1 MTAQEIWTTF
11 LDAGL
16 PAEPLKQLG
25 HYFFYQRS
33 APTGDG
39 VQAVNMLAAKFGI
52 QPNFM
57 FMALKVDPDP
67 GLLERKQI
75 LEQLAFDYAHHKP
88 WAEPNHMTTWY
99 IGRIAF
105 KVNIIK
111 GGPNINRAKADRQ
124 DSRCCNGFGRRRC
137 TKASGSCDGHRLVV
151 GHLRGTPNQ
160 EGNRS
165 AHRLPS
171 SHARFRFL
179 QNHDHQSQKPQL
191 RLKRKA

>member
-25 HYFFYQRS
+25 HDLFYQRS

-88 WAEPNHMTTWY
+88 WAELNHMTTWY

-111 GGPNINRAKADRQ
+111 GGPTPTAPKPIAKTAAVATA
-124 DSRCCNGFGRRRC
+124 SAAVAAPKPAAPATATVSSLVTYEAPPTKKEIGALIGSVLLMLGFGFYK
-137 TKASGSCDGHRLVV
+137 TMTSNHRNL
-151 GHLRGTPNQ
+151 
-160 EGNRS
+160 S
-165 AHRLPS
+165 YA
-171 SHARFRFL
+171 
-179 QNHDHQSQKPQL
+179 
-191 RLKRKA
+191 